1 MKNWMKALTLS
12 VLLFSGSAFAQ
23 ELDLDTNKDRQQQ
36 LEDKGEFYWATK
48 PAQCSSATAVVDLMK
63 RHNENPTVWMEGIT
77 GMPNGVMQPSK
88 FVIAIDH
95 NANPPTWTLIEFVS
109 NGEQACIL
117 GFGSGAINIGNIPLK
132 QKGIDL

>member
-1 MKNWMKALTLS
+1 MKALTLS

-48 PAQCSSATAVVDLMK
+48 PAQCSSAEAVVDLMK

-95 NANPPTWTLIEFVS
+95 NANPPTWTLIEFVN

-117 GFGSGAINIGNIPLK
+117 GFGQGAINIGNIPLK